1 MDSSQ
6 ICANAQVI
14 ESVCRIFNHSP
25 ATFCFPLTLV
35 SIGLLILFQP
45 FLPARKCSLRIFMKS
60 WNPISF
66 ASSSKR
72 PTEISGLERCCVAVV
87 LVVVLVGGA
96 SITTYAKDAPLT
108 AVVLF
113 DGPQGA
119 AYVQI
124 TDAALNGKIE
134 VRSCDGVSRLDKN
147 TYNGL
152 PRASLAGASSLQRG
166 TNGVLTLTVNGKSV
180 CVVPSNLKFERSA
193 ELTPAAAAEQAM
205 IRGTPVSSSPRDA
218 TIPEFKPGVKLVFIA
233 APDAEHADFLRAQRA
248 NTVRDWEDFLTHY
261 PSSERRSSAQ
271 DAIAGFH
278 QMAAETAFAQY
289 QSSSGKT
296 QDIAMLRQACLEAQ
310 SASQSSPGYKPAARL
325 MDGIGRELDNLAR
338 PDQTRLQAYRK
349 ALQDHTSGYS
359 QLSAAKLHVE
369 RLLEVRPD
377 YAPLLGLQSEIAV
390 EQRKLETTV
399 VNAQVL
405 VVESRYDQAVNSLGP
420 YVVFAS
426 EIPRLDAVISAAFKY
441 HYDNGQRLAAHQ
453 DWEKAILEF
462 GKAAAIRPDRKD
474 VQAAADNATAQI
486 EVQSNQQAANAAVL
500 ASDEYARKSQVVEA
514 YNVLADLPE
523 KQRALVTSQLTAL
536 SQDYIGAAVRRAQ
549 KLQESHVPIKNATDE
564 SAALEA
570 YVLWDRASS
579 LADDPAITVKR
590 DFLSAKISVYNLDQ
604 ANRYL
609 QKPSGSGAGV
619 GWLYLKQAVRY
630 GITNLDSLKDEM
642 AHYEPLFQRQ
652 SQLSVGVVFRDQ
664 TSRRDSHGFADQL
677 ADAITSGLDSSGIPI
692 AVMRNFSEGEQAQ
705 PPNFTLVG
713 QVLEH
718 RMVKNAHLDAPE
730 SKYRSGAHE
739 TKNPAWL
746 QVESNYE
753 TAQQQLSS
761 AQHALAD
768 AQAQHKKKAIADAT
782 DSVQQ
787 AQKSVDELR
796 HKLDTTEQSRVETV
810 VESYHYTKKTIDLTA
825 SAEIEFQFRDR
836 AGNLVGQP
844 ADVRKDKHATTVVL
858 QDVKAEDTEG
868 ITNQGVE
875 PDGAPF
881 LTDLEIDSRNAL
893 VKAVREKA
901 AELPAAVLQAAKTL
915 AQQGDTDG
923 AAELYVLYLNAT
935 PQGASPG
942 RDEAV
947 KFLRNQFNLAV
958 SADTKL

>member
-1 MDSSQ
+1 
-6 ICANAQVI
+6 
-14 ESVCRIFNHSP
+14 
-25 ATFCFPLTLV
+25 
-35 SIGLLILFQP
+35 
-45 FLPARKCSLRIFMKS
+45 MKLS
-60 WNPISF
+60 KPISF
-66 ASSSKR
+66 ASPSKR
-72 PTEISGLERCCVAVV
+72 PTAISRLERCSVAVV

-96 SITTYAKDAPLT
+96 SITTYAKDASLT

-119 AYVQI
+119 AYVEI
-124 TDAALNGKIE
+124 TEALLNGKIE

-152 PRASLAGASSLQRG
+152 PRASLAGASSLQRRAD
-166 TNGVLTLTVNGKSV
+166 GVLTLTANGKSV
-180 CVVPSNLKFERSA
+180 CVVPSNLKFERSV

-218 TIPEFKPGVKLVFIA
+218 MIPAFKPGVQLVFIA
-233 APDAEHADFLRAQRA
+233 APDVELADFLRAQRA
-248 NTVRDWEDFLTHY
+248 NTVRDWEDFLTRY
-261 PSSERRSSAQ
+261 PSSARRASAQ
-271 DAIAGFH
+271 NAIAGFH
-278 QMAAETAFAQY
+278 QAAAEAAFAQY
-289 QSSSGKT
+289 QGSSGAKT
-296 QDIAMLRQACLEAQ
+296 QDLAMLRQANLEAQ
-310 SASQSSPGYKPAARL
+310 TASQSSPGYNPAARL
-325 MDGIGRELDNLAR
+325 IDDIGRELDNQAR
-338 PDQTRLQAYRK
+338 LDQTRLQAYRK
-349 ALQDHTSGYS
+349 ALQDHTPGYS

-377 YAPLLGLQSEIAV
+377 YAPLLSLQREIAA
-390 EQRKLETTV
+390 EQRKLETTI

-405 VVESRYDQAVNSLGP
+405 VAESRYDQAVNSLGP
-420 YVVFAS
+420 YVAFAS
-426 EIPRLDAVISAAFKY
+426 EIPRLDAVLNAAFQH
-441 HYDNGQRLAAHQ
+441 HYERGQKLAASQ
-453 DWEKAILEF
+453 DWEKASVEF
-462 GKAAAIRPDRKD
+462 GNAAAIRPDRKD
-474 VQAAADNATAQI
+474 VQTAADNAAAQI
-486 EVQSNQQAANAAVL
+486 EAQRNRQAANAAVL
-500 ASDEYARKSQVVEA
+500 ESDEYARKNQFVEA

-523 KQRALVTSQLTAL
+523 KQRALVTSQLAAL
-536 SQDYIGAAVRRAQ
+536 SHAYIGAAVQRAQ
-549 KLQESHVPIKNATDE
+549 KIQESHVPIKNPADE
-564 SAALEA
+564 NAALEA

-579 LADDPAITVKR
+579 LGDDPAITLKR
-590 DFLSAKISVYNLDQ
+590 DFLSAKISAYYLDQ

-609 QKPSGSGAGV
+609 QKASGSGAGV

-642 AHYEPLFQRQ
+642 ARYEPLYQRR
-652 SQLSVGVVFRDQ
+652 SQLSIGIEFRDQ

-677 ADAITSGLDSSGIPI
+677 ADAVTRGLDSSGMPI
-692 AVMRNFSEGEQAQ
+692 AVMRNSSEVEEAQ
-705 PPNFTLVG
+705 QPNFTLVG

-718 RMVKNAHLDAPE
+718 RMVKNANLEAPE
-730 SKYRSGAHE
+730 SKYRAGTHE
-739 TKNPAWL
+739 TRNPAWL
-746 QVESNYE
+746 QIESGLD

-768 AQAQHKKKAIADAT
+768 AQAQHKKKQVISDAS
-782 DSVQQ
+782 DAVQQ

-796 HKLDTTEQSRVETV
+796 HKLETTEQSHVETV

-825 SAEIEFQFRDR
+825 SAKIEFQFRDR
-836 AGNLVGQP
+836 SGNFVGQP
-844 ADVRKDKHATTVVL
+844 ADVRKDKRATTVVL

-875 PDGAPF
+875 PDGAQF
-881 LTDLEIDSRNAL
+881 LTDLEIESRNAL
-893 VKAVREKA
+893 IKGVRERA

-915 AQQGDTDG
+915 AQQGDADG

-947 KFLRNQFNLAV
+947 KFLRDQFNLAV

>member
-1 MDSSQ
+1 
-6 ICANAQVI
+6 
-14 ESVCRIFNHSP
+14 
-25 ATFCFPLTLV
+25 
-35 SIGLLILFQP
+35 
-45 FLPARKCSLRIFMKS
+45 MKS
-60 WNPISF
+60 WKPISF
-66 ASSSKR
+66 ASPSKR
-72 PTEISGLERCCVAVV
+72 PAEISGLERCCVAVA

-96 SITTYAKDAPLT
+96 SITTYAKDASLT

-124 TDAALNGKIE
+124 TEAELNGKIE

-166 TNGVLTLTVNGKSV
+166 ANGVLTLTANGKSV
-180 CVVPSNLKFERSA
+180 CVVPSNLKFDRSV

-218 TIPEFKPGVKLVFIA
+218 VIPEFKPGVKLVFIA

-248 NTVRDWEDFLTHY
+248 NTVRDWDDFLTHY

-278 QMAAETAFAQY
+278 QMAAEIAFAQY

-296 QDIAMLRQACLEAQ
+296 QDIALLRQACLEAQ
-310 SASQSSPGYKPAARL
+310 SATQSSPGYKPAARL

-349 ALQDHTSGYS
+349 ALQDHTPGYS

-377 YAPLLGLQSEIAV
+377 YAPLLGLQNEIAV
-390 EQRKLETTV
+390 EQRKLDTTV

-405 VVESRYDQAVNSLGP
+405 VAESRCDQAVNSLGP
-420 YVVFAS
+420 YVAFAS
-426 EIPRLDAVISAAFKY
+426 EIPRLDAVLSAAFKF

-453 DWEKAILEF
+453 DWEKAIAEF
-462 GKAAAIRPDRKD
+462 GKATAIRPDRKD
-474 VQAAADNATAQI
+474 VQAAADNAAAQI
-486 EVQSNQQAANAAVL
+486 EAQSNQQAANAAVL
-500 ASDEYARKSQVVEA
+500 ESDEYARKSQVVEA

-523 KQRALVTSQLTAL
+523 KQRALAAPQLAAL
-536 SQDYIGAAVRRAQ
+536 SHDYIGAAVRRAQ
-549 KLQESHVPIKNATDE
+549 KIQESHVPIKNPTDQN
-564 SAALEA
+564 AALEA

-590 DFLSAKISVYNLDQ
+590 DFLSAKISAYYLDQ

-609 QKPSGSGAGV
+609 QKASGSGAGV

-642 AHYEPLFQRQ
+642 ARYEPLYQRRT
-652 SQLSVGVVFRDQ
+652 QLSVGIVFRDQ

-677 ADAITSGLDSSGIPI
+677 ADAITSGLDSSGMPI
-692 AVMRNFSEGEQAQ
+692 AVMRNSSEVEEAQ

-718 RMVKNAHLDAPE
+718 RVVKKAGLEAPE
-730 SKYRSGAHE
+730 SKYRAGTHE
-739 TKNPAWL
+739 SKTPAWL
-746 QVESNYE
+746 QVESDYE
-753 TAQQQLSS
+753 SAQQKLSS

-768 AQAQHKKKAIADAT
+768 AQAQHKKKQVIADAT
-782 DSVQQ
+782 DAVQQ

-796 HKLDTTEQSRVETV
+796 HKLDTTEQSHVETV

-844 ADVRKDKHATTVVL
+844 ADVRKDKHTTTVVL

-947 KFLRNQFNLAV
+947 KFLRDQFNLAV